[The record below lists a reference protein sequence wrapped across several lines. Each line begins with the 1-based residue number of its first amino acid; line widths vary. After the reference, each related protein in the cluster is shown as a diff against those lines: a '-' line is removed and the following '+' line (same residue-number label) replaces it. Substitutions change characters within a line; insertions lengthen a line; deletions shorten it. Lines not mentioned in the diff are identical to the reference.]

1 MIRSLLK
8 IGVLLV
14 VGVVAYNSFFGT
26 AEEKAE
32 AKEIRQKAGKALKQA
47 GGVLLDL
54 GKDGVGIL
62 KKERAKFKEGK
73 YDQAVEKVSGLISE
87 IKDKVEGTGG
97 ELLDQVKDLEKQRD
111 AISKQLEKAKDSVDG
126 ISGDTKKELNKD
138 FEKLTDKA
146 ADVLKQLEKEG
157 E

>member
-1 MIRSLLK
+1 MVKTLLK
-8 IGVLLV
+8 LGVLLV
-14 VGVVAYNSFFGT
+14 VGVVGYNSFFGT

-32 AKEIRQKAGKALKQA
+32 AKEIRQKAGKVLKQA
-47 GGVLLDL
+47 GGALLDL
-54 GKDGVGIL
+54 GKDGVAIL

-126 ISGDTKKELNKD
+126 MSDETKETLTKD
-138 FEKLTDKA
+138 FENLTDKA
-146 ADVLKQLEKEG
+146 ADVLKQMEKQG